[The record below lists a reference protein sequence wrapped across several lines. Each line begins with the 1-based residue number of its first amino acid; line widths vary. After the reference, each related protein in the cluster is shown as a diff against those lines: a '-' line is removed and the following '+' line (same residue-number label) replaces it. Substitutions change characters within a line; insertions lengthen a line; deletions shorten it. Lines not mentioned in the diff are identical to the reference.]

1 MSLIPGARVGSYEIL
16 SLIGE
21 GGMGQVYRARDSK
34 LGREVAL
41 KVLSDAF
48 AHDPDRL
55 ARFEREARTLA
66 TLNHPHI
73 AHVYGLEQSG
83 DASALVMELVDG
95 EDLAERLA
103 RGAIPPADVLAIA
116 RQIAEA
122 LDAAHEQGIVHRDLK
137 PANVKVRQDGTVK
150 VLDFGLAKAITG
162 TGSAGSAGASGAAG
176 SGSAGSVT
184 VTSPA
189 MTEAGIILGTAAY
202 MSPEQARGQAVD
214 KRTDIW
220 AFGVVLFEMF
230 TGKRV
235 FDGGTVSDSMAAVL
249 TREPDWSALPAATPA
264 AVVDLMRRCL
274 RKDPKR
280 RLRDIGDA
288 ISALDEQTAPATS
301 SSLAMAPVIH
311 ESRSIAPWI
320 VAGVMTIA
328 AAVGG
333 WMAVQRPQEMAR
345 TPVRVAIA
353 LPPSLTMFL
362 GRGSSVAISP
372 DGHTVVFTGT
382 AEQRTQLYLRSL
394 DRFETTALPG
404 TTGATNPFFSPDGQW
419 VGFSADGKLKKI
431 NLQGRTVA
439 TITDAPNIR
448 GEAWGRDD
456 TILFTPDNGS
466 GISRVPAAGGTA
478 ERWSTVKEG
487 ELSHRWPQFVPG
499 GKAVVFTIW
508 NDTGF
513 EGSHI
518 AVQRLDSGEH
528 RELIQG
534 GGFGRVVQVDA
545 THAYLVYAQADGLL
559 AAPFDLDRLE
569 LTGTV
574 RPVIDAVSTN
584 LSGGAHYAFSP
595 SGTLAYLPGSL
606 AEAPK
611 AVLSVDRTGKETPI
625 ATIPDLGAIFAT
637 TADARRMVRVNTQGP
652 DRDLFLEDFATGR
665 STRITT
671 GGLKFTLAMSP
682 DEKRVAYAA
691 GLPASNLYWRP
702 IDGSGEEERLTT
714 SPNAQFA
721 SSISPDGK
729 LLAFT
734 EIDSASNSGISTVSL
749 DRDHTVRPFL
759 QTPARESNP
768 EFSPDGRWLAYQ
780 SSTTGRAEIYIA
792 SFPDPGTPIQVTTG
806 GGVRPQ
812 WSRDGRELYYQI
824 NNRVMAVPI
833 TLGPQPKVGEP
844 QSLFSGNY
852 LGEGDFARDAG
863 RFIML
868 RDNGQE
874 AAGKTIYLVLNWFEE
889 LRSKLSS
896 PAR

>member
-1 MSLIPGARVGSYEIL
+1 MSLTPGARVGTYEIL

-34 LGREVAL
+34 LGRDVAF
-41 KVLSDAF
+41 KVLSEAF
-48 AHDPDRL
+48 AGDPDRL

-73 AHVYGLEQSG
+73 AHVYGFEQSERS
-83 DASALVMELVDG
+83 SALVMELVEG
-95 EDLAERLA
+95 EDLAQRLA
-103 RGAIPPADVLAIA
+103 RGPIPLAETLSIA
-116 RQIAEA
+116 RQIADA

-137 PANVKVRQDGTVK
+137 PANVKLRHDGVVK

-162 TGSAGSAGASGAAG
+162 TGSTGAAGAAGAAG
-176 SGSAGSVT
+176 SGSAGSLT
-184 VTSPA
+184 LTSPA

-202 MSPEQARGQAVD
+202 MSPEQARGQVVD

-220 AFGVVLFEMF
+220 AFGVVLFEML
-230 TGKRV
+230 TSRRV

-249 TREPDWSALPAATPA
+249 TREPDWSLLPPATPA
-264 AVVDLMRRCL
+264 PVVDLMRRCL
-274 RKDPKR
+274 HKEPKR

-288 ISALDEQTAPATS
+288 IIALDEPMATPGASAIAPAI
-301 SSLAMAPVIH
+301 PQ
-311 ESRSIAPWI
+311 RPSIAPWLI
-320 VAGVMTIA
+320 AGVMTIT
-328 AAVGG
+328 AAVAG
-333 WMAVQRPQEMAR
+333 WMAMQRPPDLVQPPAR
-345 TPVRVAIA
+345 LAIA

-404 TTGATNPFFSPDGQW
+404 TIGAANAFFSPDGQW
-419 VGFSADGKLKKI
+419 VGFTADGKLKKI
-431 NLQGRTVA
+431 NLQGRTVTA
-439 TITDAPNIR
+439 ITDAPNIR
-448 GEAWGRDD
+448 GEAWGPDD
-456 TILFTPDNGS
+456 TILFTPNNGS
-466 GISRVPAAGGTA
+466 PISRVPAAGGKG
-478 ERWSTVKEG
+478 ERWSTLKDG

-513 EGSHI
+513 EGGRI

-545 THAYLVYAQADGLL
+545 TSAYLVYAQADGLV
-559 AAPFDLDRLE
+559 AAPFDLERLE
-569 LTGTV
+569 LAGNV

-625 ATIPDLGAIFAT
+625 KTIPDLGQIFKVT
-637 TADARRMVRVNTQGP
+637 RDARRMVRLNTQGP
-652 DRDLFLEDFATGR
+652 DRDLFLEDFETGR
-665 STRITT
+665 STRITS
-671 GGLKFTLAMSP
+671 GGLKYTMALSP
-682 DEKRVAYAA
+682 DEKRIAYGS
-691 GLPASNLYWRP
+691 GLPHSNLYWRP
-702 IDGSGEEERLTT
+702 IDGTGEEERLTT
-714 SPNAQFA
+714 SPNTQYAA
-721 SSISPDGK
+721 SFSPDGR
-729 LLAFT
+729 LLAFV
-734 EIDSASNSGISTVSL
+734 EIDQATNFGISTVSL
-749 DRDHTVRPFL
+749 DRDHTVRTFL
-759 QTPARESNP
+759 QTPGRESNP

-780 SSTTGRAEIYIA
+780 SSNTGRSEIYIA
-792 SFPDPGTPIQVTTG
+792 SFPDPATQIQVTTG

-812 WSRDGRELYYQI
+812 WSRDGRELFYQI
-824 NNRVMAVPI
+824 NGHVMVVPI
-833 TLGPQPKVGEP
+833 ALGPQPKIGEP
-844 QSLFSGNY
+844 QLLFSGNY
-852 LGEGDFARDAG
+852 LGEGDLARDTG

-874 AAGKTIYLVLNWFEE
+874 AAGKTIYLVLNWFAE
-889 LRSKLSS
+889 LRQKLQD
-896 PAR
+896 R